1 MIDTEIC
8 WSSKYLPFKNMNFNS
23 HKFDIAKED
32 DLLFYILYSL
42 NKIGLSHEILVIV

>member
-23 HKFDIAKED
+23 HKFDMAKKD
-32 DLLFYILYSL
+32 DSLFYILYSL
-42 NKIGLSHEILVIV
+42 DKLDYLTRS